1 MFDGFVTV
9 DIEPQGHCSHSSLL
23 RCCIQEHPILFIA
36 HAPIASHDV
45 LSLEA
50 GIAQIY
56 LDLHCIMCYAESLA
70 NISNGQKRR
79 QPQPSKSGIYGDPI
93 WRRLYPF
100 LQVCRRKTT
109 IKFTGNAQK
118 FQFSVPMALDR
129 RNLDPDSSKIT
140 LWYNLLLISITDL

>member
-9 DIEPQGHCSHSSLL
+9 DIEPRDHCSHSSVL

-36 HAPIASHDV
+36 HAPIASHDF

-56 LDLHCIMCYAESLA
+56 LDLHCIMCYADLA

-79 QPQPSKSGIYGDPI
+79 QPQPSKSGIYGGPI
-93 WRRLYPF
+93 WQRLYPF
-100 LQVCRRKTT
+100 LQVCRRKTI
-109 IKFTGNAQK
+109 IKFTGNSQN
-118 FQFSVPMALDR
+118 FQFSIPNAPVR
-129 RNLDPDSSKIT
+129 RNLDPDPSKIT
-140 LWYNLLLISITDL
+140 SWYNLLLISITDL